1 MAGTSSSPESRIL
14 AAEKRIDDAGA
25 GPDDIIE
32 VIDLVD
38 GTAYADDAAQIAKAL
53 DAAIKKFDNAASKF
67 ESDEIPAE
75 QEAAVAQAEESAHE
89 FDELSDRLADLKGKA
104 EAHHKEIQA
113 IFDDNTDEDQASDT
127 EGNEG

>member
-53 DAAIKKFDNAASKF
+53 DMAAAETPGPVGISMGPWREQFHWMPTFAGMTCWMAIRQCQRRLVLRPYIRP
-67 ESDEIPAE
+67 SDESSLHI
-75 QEAAVAQAEESAHE
+75 
-89 FDELSDRLADLKGKA
+89 
-104 EAHHKEIQA
+104 
-113 IFDDNTDEDQASDT
+113 
-127 EGNEG
+127 